1 MPFILECIQSN
12 TIICNFFLF
21 PLISRCTSCLFPMRS
36 GLPIHFEEPQTLIYS
51 SSAQSLSS
59 KEADETAKERKNCSE
74 GIWRLTLLLLRQG
87 EASFLLFVFLTP
99 SVWHVI
105 ANFIIHNALRAC
117 SIVVRVIG
125 IMQVSVCSGSHSHS
139 GIPGLPFRLFCP
151 QEQNSWKI
159 FRNKFLF
166 QNIPN
171 VWVINLMIAQ
181 HLTE

>member
-1 MPFILECIQSN
+1 MQSFPICFSIFTEFKVHFMFVSIQSGLQYKEP
-12 TIICNFFLF
+12 ILF
-21 PLISRCTSCLFPMRS
+21 EDL
-36 GLPIHFEEPQTLIYS
+36 QTLIYS
-51 SSAQSLSS
+51 FSAQSLSS

-171 VWVINLMIAQ
+171 VWVINLKIAQ

>member
-12 TIICNFFLF
+12 AIICNFFFLF

-36 GLPIHFEEPQTLIYS
+36 GLQFKEPTHFEEPQTLIYS

-74 GIWRLTLLLLRQG
+74 GIRRLTLLLLRQG
-87 EASFLLFVFLTP
+87 EASFLLFVFLTL
-99 SVWHVI
+99 SMCHVI

-117 SIVVRVIG
+117 SIVIRVIG

-139 GIPGLPFRLFCP
+139 GIPGLPSWLFCP
-151 QEQNSWKI
+151 QEQISWKVLQNI
-159 FRNKFLF
+159 VCLF
-166 QNIPN
+166 QNISMCGPK
-171 VWVINLMIAQ
+171 M
-181 HLTE
+181 